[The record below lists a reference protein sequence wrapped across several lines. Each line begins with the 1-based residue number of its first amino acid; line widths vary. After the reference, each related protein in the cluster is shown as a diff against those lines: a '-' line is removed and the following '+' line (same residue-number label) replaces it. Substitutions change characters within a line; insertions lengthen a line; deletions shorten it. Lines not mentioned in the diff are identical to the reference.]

1 MTDHNDPSHNGVVDP
16 SLLDADLN
24 SGAGDIPAFL
34 RRTEQSV
41 DQMLANRGV
50 PVFATQENEEG
61 QTELVVENGDA
72 ALEVLNALPEQD
84 VTSQGTVHSDD
95 EGPAVVEH
103 QVAVSEALIS
113 NAPSQIGQPINERVD
128 DMNNEDAGDTLP
140 PTNHNAPADPAEMR
154 RDFFK
159 DINKFGKA
167 SGEGASAL
175 GRLGLRSLRAAA
187 DGVISTAKPQ
197 GGGKDDAT
205 LIYEAYAAMDS
216 KHAEHTPGG
225 AKANASKLR
234 QIIGMGC
241 MTTLSD
247 PVAVGDRVVRAHSR
261 MTDADLKPKALFA
274 ALVDV
279 AREQQA
285 SDTELTDAAI
295 EACLT
300 KTKADKTLEKEWEAI
315 HKRVEGLVTGEA
327 SHGLKDQS
335 ETAIKIQELVSE
347 RLKQYKSDGTRQDR
361 IDGMIELGYTRAQ
374 AEAIVDKKISV

>member
-1 MTDHNDPSHNGVVDP
+1 MTDHNDPSFTGVVDP
-16 SLLDADLN
+16 SILNVDADT
-24 SGAGDIPAFL
+24 GIPTFL
-34 RRTEQSV
+34 RRHEEHHAQH
-41 DQMLANRGV
+41 A
-50 PVFATQENEEG
+50 PVFDTQVDEAG
-61 QTELVVENGDA
+61 QTELVVHEGEQVLA
-72 ALEVLNALPEQD
+72 ALPDVQTAVSPEAIEEV
-84 VTSQGTVHSDD
+84 VTSVGN
-95 EGPAVVEH
+95 
-103 QVAVSEALIS
+103 EALIS
-113 NAPSQIGQPINERVD
+113 NAPSEMEKANE
-128 DMNNEDAGDTLP
+128 EDELP
-140 PTNHNAPADPAEMR
+140 PTNHNQPADPAEMR

-175 GRLGLRSLRAAA
+175 GRLGLRALRAAA

-205 LIYEAYAAMDS
+205 LIYEAYTAMDS
-216 KHAEHTPGG
+216 KHAEHTAGG

-247 PVAVGDRVVRAHSR
+247 PVAVGDRVVRIHDQMSE
-261 MTDADLKPKALFA
+261 ADLKPKAIFA

-285 SDTELTDAAI
+285 SDSELTDDAI
-295 EACLT
+295 RACLT

-315 HKRVEGLVTGEA
+315 AKKVEGLVTGEN

-335 ETAIKIQELVSE
+335 EAAIKIQELVSE
-347 RLKQYKSDGTRQDR
+347 HIKNYKLDGTRQDR
-361 IDGMIELGYTRAQ
+361 IDSMIDLGYSRAQ
-374 AEAIVDKKISV
+374 AEAIVDKKIAV